1 MWLKEMKHSS
11 KNALMMTFPCASTC
25 GAQGTSWQLEKNCEV
40 KEGHQDLT
48 S

>member
-1 MWLKEMKHSS
+1 MQNTSS
-11 KNALMMTFPCASTC
+11 
-25 GAQGTSWQLEKNCEV
+25 AQGTSWQLKRNNEV